1 MNKTIFTNGC
11 FDILHRAHVE
21 LLHHCAQLG
30 DKVIVGLNS
39 DASVSRLKGPSRPIN
54 PASDRQ
60 RVLEAITYVDKV
72 IIFEDDTPL
81 NLIKLVRPDIIVKGG
96 DYRIE
101 DVIGADYAQV
111 ILFDY
116 IDGYSTTKTIQDLV
130 DR

>member
-1 MNKTIFTNGC
+1 
-11 FDILHRAHVE
+11 
-21 LLHHCAQLG
+21 
-30 DKVIVGLNS
+30 
-39 DASVSRLKGPSRPIN
+39 
-54 PASDRQ
+54 
-60 RVLEAITYVDKV
+60 VLEAITYVDKV